1 MDKPV
6 YTLESVIQTLKDVGI
21 ESLILGA
28 VPVMLTLVILEMLIS
43 GYMNRQVYQ
52 RYDLLSSVGIGLGNL
67 VVNFFMKSVLFVVIL
82 YFYNLSPWYFPPNK
96 WYSYA
101 LCIVW
106 IDFWRYWAHRIA
118 HEQRFWWC
126 THVTH
131 HSSEFYNFSVSF
143 RLSWVE
149 HIKIIFFL
157 PVAIVGFDP
166 IVFFICHEIEILYQF
181 WIHTQLVK
189 KLPAPIE
196 FIFTTPSH
204 HRVHHAKNPRY
215 IDKNYGSTFIFWDR
229 LFGTFQE
236 EDEEPI
242 YGITDPPNTYNPVYL
257 VFHVWVE
264 IVRDLRK
271 AKSFKE
277 AFDLIFGWPGIEKEL
292 IYGKSNEDG
301 GSSLILK
308 ELS

>member
-1 MDKPV
+1 
-6 YTLESVIQTLKDVGI
+6 
-21 ESLILGA
+21 
-28 VPVMLTLVILEMLIS
+28 
-43 GYMNRQVYQ
+43 VYQ
-52 RYDLLSSVGIGLGNL
+52 KKDLLASIGIGLGNL
-67 VVNFFMKSVLFVVIL
+67 AVNAVMKFVLFAIVL
-82 YFYNLSPWYFPPNK
+82 YFYDLSRWYFPVK
-96 WYSYA
+96 WWSFA
-101 LCIVW
+101 LCIIW

-131 HSSEFYNFSVSF
+131 HSSELYNFSVSF

-149 HIKIIFFL
+149 HIKIIFFI
-157 PVAIVGFDP
+157 PVAIAGFDP

-196 FIFTTPSH
+196 YIFTTPSH

-215 IDKNYGSTFIFWDR
+215 IDKNYGSTFIIWDR

-242 YGITDPPNTYNPVYL
+242 YGITEPPNSYNPVYL
-257 VFHVWVE
+257 VFHVWME
-264 IVRDLRK
+264 IWRDLKK

-277 AFDLIFGWPGIEKEL
+277 AFDLIFGWPGIEKEML
-292 IYGKSNEDG
+292 YGKKDEGIQSLVSNPTT
-301 GSSLILK
+301 
-308 ELS
+308 

>member
-1 MDKPV
+1 MEKPI
-6 YTLESVIQTLKDVGI
+6 YTLETIKNADPSSIIQI
-21 ESLILGA
+21 A
-28 VPVMLTLVILEMLIS
+28 VPIMLGLVLLEAVIS
-43 GYMNRQVYQ
+43 GYQNRQVYQ
-52 RYDLLSSVGIGLGNL
+52 KKDLLASIGIGLGNL
-67 VVNFFMKSVLFVVIL
+67 VVNAFMKFVLFAIVL
-82 YFYNLSPWYFPPNK
+82 YFYALSPWYFPVK
-96 WYSYA
+96 WWSFA

-131 HSSEFYNFSVSF
+131 HSSELYNFSVSF

-149 HIKIIFFL
+149 HIKIIFFI
-157 PVAIVGFDP
+157 PVAIAGFDP

-196 FIFTTPSH
+196 YIFTTPSH

-242 YGITDPPNTYNPVYL
+242 YGITDPPNSYNPVYL
-257 VFHVWVE
+257 VFHVWME
-264 IVRDLRK
+264 IWRDLKK

-292 IYGKSNEDG
+292 LYGKKDDG
-301 GSSLILK
+301 IQSLVSK
-308 ELS
+308 PTT

>member
-1 MDKPV
+1 MEKPI
-6 YTLESVIQTLKDVGI
+6 YTLDTIKNADPSSII
-21 ESLILGA
+21 MWA
-28 VPVMLTLVILEMLIS
+28 VPVMLGLVLLEGILS
-43 GYMNRQVYQ
+43 GYQNRQVYQ
-52 RYDLLSSVGIGLGNL
+52 KKDLLASIGIGLGNL
-67 VVNFFMKSVLFVVIL
+67 VVNAFMKFVLFAIVL
-82 YFYNLSPWYFPPNK
+82 YFYALSPWYFPVE
-96 WYSYA
+96 WWSFV

-131 HSSEFYNFSVSF
+131 HSSELYNFSVSF

-149 HIKIIFFL
+149 HIKIIFFI
-157 PVAIVGFDP
+157 PVAIAGFDP

-196 FIFTTPSH
+196 YFFTTPSH

-229 LFGTFQE
+229 MFGTFQK

-242 YGITDPPNTYNPVYL
+242 YGITEPPNSYNPVYL
-257 VFHVWVE
+257 VFHVWME
-264 IVRDLRK
+264 IWRDLKK
-271 AKSFKE
+271 AKSIKE
-277 AFDLIFGWPGIEKEL
+277 GFDLIFGWPGIEKEML
-292 IYGKSNEDG
+292 YGKKDDG
-301 GSSLILK
+301 IESLVSK
-308 ELS
+308 PTN